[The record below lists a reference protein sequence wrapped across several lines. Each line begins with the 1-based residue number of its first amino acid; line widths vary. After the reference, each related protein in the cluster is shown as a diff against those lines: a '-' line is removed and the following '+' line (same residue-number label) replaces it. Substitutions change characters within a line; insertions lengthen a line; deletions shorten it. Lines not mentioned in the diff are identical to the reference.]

1 MTNDLVRVAQELTER
16 NRRRPKQASMRRA
29 MSTAYYA
36 LFHALLE
43 AFADQAVGSGASWD
57 IYASVYRFPDHASL
71 TKRLAAAQDDQI
83 RAIASTL
90 TFLQDWRIRADYDP
104 RPFLVGKTE
113 AQEFIIQTQEAIVAV
128 KRLSPAQRRA
138 LVAALLST
146 NRR

>member
-1 MTNDLVRVAQELTER
+1 MER
-16 NRRRPKQASMRRA
+16 DKRRPRQASMRRA

-36 LFHALLE
+36 LFHAVLE

-57 IYASVYRFPDHASL
+57 VYVPVYRFPDHASM
-71 TKRLAAAQDDQI
+71 TRRLAAADDREI

-90 TFLQDWRIRADYDP
+90 TVLQDWRVRADYDP
-104 RPFLVGKTE
+104 RPFLMGRTK
-113 AQEFIIQTQEAIVAV
+113 AREFIIQTREALVAV
-128 KRLSPAQRRA
+128 KGLSPAQRRA